1 MFQPL
6 QIDEAVVR
14 VMSSVL
20 ILSYYNL
27 NLQALHRTQSLEL
40 PLFN

>member
-27 NLQALHRTQSLEL
+27 NLQVLHRTQSLEL